1 MITVNKLTEIEPL
14 LRDISVVIFDLDDT
28 LYPEKE
34 YVRSGY
40 RAIAK
45 QTPEIEN
52 MEEKLWRVFENGG
65 AAIDE
70 VLKNEGIFSE
80 EKKQECL
87 KTYRFQVPEIFM
99 YEDAKQLLIKL
110 KSKGVSTGI
119 ITDGRV
125 EGQRAKIKAL
135 EIEKYIDYIIITDE
149 LGGPVFRKPNEK
161 AFVIM
166 QEHFGVPFGEMVY
179 IGDNPQKDFIAPQKL
194 GMKAI
199 YFMNKDGIYNK

>member
-14 LRDISVVIFDLDDT
+14 LQNVAVVIFDLDDT

-52 MEEKLWRVFENGG
+52 MSEKLWHVFENGG
-65 AAIDE
+65 AAIDD
-70 VLKNEGIFSE
+70 VLKNEGVFSE

-87 KTYRFQVPEIFM
+87 NIYRFQVPEISL
-99 YEDAKQLLIKL
+99 YEDAKQLLINL
-110 KSKGVSTGI
+110 KNKGVPLGI

-125 EGQRAKIKAL
+125 EGQCAKIKAL

-149 LGGPVFRKPNEK
+149 LGGISFRKPNEK
-161 AFVIM
+161 AFVMM

-179 IGDNPQKDFIAPQKL
+179 IGDNPRKDFIAPQKL
-194 GMKAI
+194 GMKSIHFA
-199 YFMNKDGIYNK
+199 NKDGIYNK